1 MTRFSV
7 GIHII
12 CLVDTPLSC
21 VVIKS
26 GYLIKEHP
34 HDTEELMLM
43 LKTYEPDVILVTYSY
58 GKDSLAAITALLSDI
73 NDLQSSVELVLNP
86 VHAIH
91 AGDNANI
98 NARLIQLIRNS
109 SYFEEDFT
117 VASVLN
123 NATQVLSHDVL
134 ANLVTIAEHANVMIA
149 NSSAETEQCEMFV
162 ARLQLV
168 QSKIHDI
175 VSELEALNLN
185 KEFAR

>member
-12 CLVDTPLSC
+12 CLKDTSLSC

-26 GYLIKEHP
+26 GYMIKEQP
-34 HDTEELMLM
+34 RDTAELMLM

-58 GKDSLAAITALLSDI
+58 GKDSLAVITTLLSDI
-73 NDLQSSVELVLNP
+73 NDAQSSVELVLNP
-86 VHAIH
+86 VHTIH
-91 AGDNANI
+91 AENNANI
-98 NARLIQLIRNS
+98 NSRLIQLIRNS

-134 ANLVTIAEHANVMIA
+134 ANLITVAEHANVMIS
-149 NSSAETEQCEMFV
+149 NSSAETEQCEMFL

-168 QSKIHDI
+168 QDKIHNV
-175 VSELEALNLN
+175 VSELEALDLN
-185 KEFAR
+185 QEFAR